1 LRRKIPQFEQ
11 AGSRVVL
18 VGMGTPEESAAFL
31 KHAGVPFP
39 MISDPKRQLY
49 RAFGLKMAAAL
60 ELLSPALAFKALA
73 TMARGHSVGLPI
85 GDVRQLPG
93 VFVINTGG
101 RIVYSHVA
109 SDAADHPDPEKI
121 LSALRSMAMKGSED
135 CQIFS

>member
-1 LRRKIPQFEQ
+1 VAQLRRKIPQFEQ
-11 AGSRVVL
+11 TGSRVVL

-31 KHAGVPFP
+31 KNAGVSFP

-49 RAFGLKMAAAL
+49 HDFGLKMAAFL
-60 ELLSPALAFKALA
+60 ELLSPVLTFKALS

-109 SDAADHPDPEKI
+109 KDAADHPDPERI
-121 LSALRSMAMKGSED
+121 LTALRAMA
-135 CQIFS
+135 